1 VSTLLAA
8 ALEYAAKRLPVFP
21 CQPLA
26 KEPAVKG
33 GFRSATLN
41 PETVKRYWRIANR
54 NIGIPTGSISGVWAL
69 DIDGEQGEASLRALE
84 SKFGPLPVT
93 CQSMTGAGRHIWF
106 AYTGPI
112 PSTTGRVGP
121 GLDTRGDGGYCIL
134 PPSTHPNGARYEW
147 ILDFGN
153 QLAIAPEWL
162 LKIVRSKPQSISER
176 ALATI
181 HRNHCQPGRYGA
193 AALDLEIAALAA
205 AAPGTRNHSL
215 NRTTFKLAQL
225 VAGAEL
231 HRDEV
236 VDRLID
242 ACGRNGLIA
251 DDGLKSVKATIAS
264 GMRAGLQYPRSRP
277 GAT

>member
-1 VSTLLAA
+1 
-8 ALEYAAKRLPVFP
+8 
-21 CQPLA
+21 LA

-41 PETVKRYWRIANR
+41 PETVKRYWRIADR
-54 NIGIPTGSISGVWAL
+54 NIGIPTGSISGIWIL
-69 DIDGEQGEASLRALE
+69 DIDGDEGERSLRILE
-84 SKFGPLPVT
+84 SKYGALPST
-93 CQSMTGAGRHIWF
+93 CEVITGGGGRHLWWR
-106 AYTGPI
+106 YTGPI
-112 PSTTGRVGP
+112 PSTAGRVGP
-121 GLDTRGDGGYCIL
+121 GIDTRGDRGYCIV
-134 PPSTHPNGARYEW
+134 PPSATKRTYEW
-147 ILDFGN
+147 WVDSGDD
-153 QLAIAPEWL
+153 LAVAPEWL

-236 VDRLID
+236 VDRLLD

-264 GMRAGLQYPRSRP
+264 GMRAGLQYPRSRS
-277 GAT
+277 GAA